1 MSRTLRLRPAVDANG
16 ARDLR
21 QQVQDAM
28 VQVLEETPS
37 IRSHEEFDAH
47 HRQWCLRLMD
57 FYTHHGVALTHG
69 QAQKWINMTAKYLLV
84 LNDARVGDLVRFLH
98 VPIDNVIAKQ
108 AEAELQ
114 VERPKSRWSKLDT
127 DGYEYYQRDFER
139 HCRCKT
145 LRSVLSNGRSRH
157 GLTGCQPV
165 LECLDLMRMSN
176 RRNVCDAPCR
186 RAKPRAGT
194 AGEITGSPKLNS
206 SSVTQC

>member
-1 MSRTLRLRPAVDANG
+1 
-16 ARDLR
+16 
-21 QQVQDAM
+21 M

-127 DGYEYYQRDFER
+127 DGYEYYQRG
-139 HCRCKT
+139 
-145 LRSVLSNGRSRH
+145 LREALSLQNATVSPIEWEIQAWLDGMSARLGVPRSH
-157 GLTGCQPV
+157 
-165 LECLDLMRMSN
+165 ED
-176 RRNVCDAPCR
+176 
-186 RAKPRAGT
+186 
-194 AGEITGSPKLNS
+194 E
-206 SSVTQC
+206 